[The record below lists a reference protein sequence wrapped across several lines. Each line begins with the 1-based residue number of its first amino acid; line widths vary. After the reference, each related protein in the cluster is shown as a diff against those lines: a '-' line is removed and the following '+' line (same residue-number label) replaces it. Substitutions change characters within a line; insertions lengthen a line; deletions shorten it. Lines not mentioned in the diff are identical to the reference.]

1 MQFLVFVA
9 AVLLSAVFTR
19 LVRDYAN
26 RHGWATPPASD
37 RHIHTRPIPRLGGVA
52 IFLTLWCIALLAHW
66 ASDVAAGLAV
76 GAVTER
82 LLRHLTGYG
91 IRSKTD
97 GAKTSELL
105 RNSVCHWRTPDP
117 DLHSHRGA
125 SGGSA

>member
-1 MQFLVFVA
+1 
-9 AVLLSAVFTR
+9 VLTR
-19 LVRDYAN
+19 
-26 RHGWATPPASD
+26 
-37 RHIHTRPIPRLGGVA
+37 
-52 IFLTLWCIALLAHW
+52 IALLAHW

-97 GAKTSELL
+97 GAKTPQLL
-105 RNSVCHWRTPDP
+105 RKRIRHWRMPNP
-117 DLHSHRGA
+117 DLHSPRGA